1 MAFFSVVVTAYNQ
14 EKYIAQAI
22 DSVLDQTFEDL
33 EVLVVDDG
41 SADSTSEILA
51 KCKQKDSRVKIVGD
65 GKNRGVHLVRKAG
78 VAATTGKVV
87 LLLDGDDTLFPEAL
101 EKIACDL
108 SDNPTQL
115 LQLQVKVPE
124 SSVLSTEVTWGY
136 ESAANIS
143 IPAVSGMGPLK
154 ILACSSYGP
163 SPNWSIWLQAYDGE
177 LLRNAFDSMTNDRMD
192 YAEDVYE
199 CFVVRAFAESA
210 SSCSSGPH
218 YVYNMDRGI
227 SGAEIS
233 TENLEKR
240 AEGIRKACEEITNF
254 ASGTEDEQIIDC
266 ARSYIKRVQL
276 SFLHSL
282 NRSDPAEFEVILD
295 KFAEFVNHSYLSEA
309 LYGIARD
316 KAYELWV
323 KQDGSIPTNSV
334 KKIIEIADRYDA
346 SISSKG
352 LEYKQGAINHMND
365 ISNLEHLQSPA
376 ESLVPGGPRARI
388 YVASHK
394 KAQFPWASAYVPVQ
408 VNAGAANDRFL
419 GFRHDD
425 EGENISDKNARYCE
439 LTVQYWAWKNEDA
452 DYYGFCHYRRYFNLS
467 GNEYKENGWGEVID
481 DYIDSEAIQKFG
493 LTNEAL
499 AEALDGCDVLC
510 SPRNDVTNFPESYK
524 SIREHWQKAEHLY
537 DEDLELLEEVVREL
551 QPRYSAALERVL
563 AGTAISFCN
572 MYVMRKEIFFD
583 YCEWLFPLLER
594 FEEKR
599 DYERYSKEALR
610 TVGHLAER
618 LFNVYMEHE
627 TRNTPIRVKTAQV
640 VHFEHPEATITSLP
654 PAFGHDAV
662 PVVFAGDNNYAPQLN
677 VSVLSLAKN
686 SSPTTFYDVVIFSA
700 DLDHERFNR
709 IKESVANYPNISV
722 RLFDVKPLI
731 HQYKLKANAHI
742 SVETY
747 YRFLIQDVLA
757 CYDKVLYLDSD
768 MVMLDDVA
776 ELYHTNLG
784 GKAIGAMHDVDF
796 LGNLNIKG
804 GNRVEYAKE
813 TLQMEDPYAY
823 FQAGVLLL
831 NNKRLRELYSVEDWL
846 RFAEQPLLYNDQDVL
861 NMHLEHEV
869 VYLDP
874 HWNVLMDGGRIQA
887 ALRFAPAELFDEYLA
902 TRKNPRIIHYA
913 GGVKPWDDPTCD
925 FAPYWWRYAK
935 QTSFYEESLMKG
947 QSSFMGSGGIWD
959 KLRHT
964 ATTGTIG
971 KVSAKLLP
979 VGSKRRESAKRI
991 GKKIVRKIGR

>member
-22 DSVLDQTFEDL
+22 DSVLDQTFGDL

-41 SADSTSEILA
+41 STDSTSEILA

-65 GKNRGVHLVRKAG
+65 GKNRGVHLARKAG

-87 LLLDGDDTLFPEAL
+87 LLLDGDDTLFPNAL

-124 SSVLSTEVTWGY
+124 SSVLSAEVTRGY

-154 ILACSSYGP
+154 LLAFSSYGP
-163 SPNWSIWLQAYDGE
+163 SPNWSVLLQAYDGE
-177 LLRNAFDSMTNDRMD
+177 LLRKAFGSMTNDRMD

-210 SSCSSGPH
+210 SNCSSGPH
-218 YVYNMDRGI
+218 YLYNMDRGI

-240 AEGIRKACEEITNF
+240 AEGIRKACDEITNF
-254 ASGTEDEQIIDC
+254 ASGTEDEQIINC

-282 NRSDPAEFEVILD
+282 NRSDPAELEVILD

-334 KKIIEIADRYDA
+334 KEIIEIADRYDA

-352 LEYKQGAINHMND
+352 LEYKQGAIKHMND
-365 ISNLEHLQSPA
+365 ISNLKKLQSPA
-376 ESLVPGGPRARI
+376 EPIVLGGPRARI

-394 KAQFPWASAYVPVQ
+394 KAQFPPASAYVPVQ
-408 VNAGAANDRFL
+408 VNSAAAANRFM

-425 EGENISDKNARYCE
+425 EGDNISDRNARYCE
-439 LTVQYWAWKNEDA
+439 LTVQYMAWKNEDA

-467 GNEYKENGWGEVID
+467 GNEYKPNAWGEVMADRLND
-481 DYIDSEAIQKFG
+481 DAVQRFG
-493 LTNEAL
+493 LTNEKL
-499 AEALDGCDVLC
+499 AEALEDVDVLC
-510 SPRNDVTNFPESYK
+510 SPRNDVSKFPDHFS
-524 SIREHWQKAEHLY
+524 SVRDHWHKAEHLLNQ
-537 DEDLELLEEVVREL
+537 DLKLLDDVVREL
-551 QPRYSAALERVL
+551 QPSYSAALEEVL
-563 AGTAISFCN
+563 SGTQVSFCN
-572 MYVMRKEIFFD
+572 MYVMRKQIFFD

-599 DYERYSKEALR
+599 SYEHYSKEALR

-618 LFNVYMEHE
+618 LFNVYMLHA
-627 TRNTPIRVKTAQV
+627 TRNTDIKVKYAQV
-640 VHFEHPEATITSLP
+640 VHFENPDPVVSSLP
-654 PAFGHDAV
+654 PAFDHDAV
-662 PVVFAGDNNYAPQLN
+662 PVVFAGDNNYAPQLD
-677 VSVLSLAKN
+677 VSVLSLAEN
-686 SSPTTFYDVVIFSA
+686 SSPTSYYDVVIFSA
-700 DLDHERFNR
+700 DLAPDRFGR
-709 IKESVANYPNISV
+709 IKQSVAHYPNISV
-722 RLFDVKPLI
+722 RLFNVKPL
-731 HQYKLKANAHI
+731 LKQRDLRANAHI

-747 YRFLIQDVLA
+747 YRFLIQDVLG

-768 MVMLDDVA
+768 MIILDDVA
-776 ELYHTNLG
+776 KLYATDIG
-784 GKAIGAMHDVDF
+784 DKAIGAMHDVDF

-804 GNRVEYAKE
+804 GNRVQYAKE
-813 TLQMEDPYAY
+813 TLEMDDPYAY

-831 NNKRLRELYSVEDWL
+831 NNKRLRELYTVEDWL
-846 RFAEQPLLYNDQDVL
+846 KFAEQPLLYNDQDVL
-861 NMHLEHEV
+861 NMRLEHEV

-874 HWNVLMDGGRIQA
+874 HWNVLMDGGRVEA
-887 ALRFAPAELFDEYLA
+887 ALRFAPAELFDEYLE

-913 GGVKPWDDPTCD
+913 GGLKPWNDPSCD
-925 FAPYWWRYAK
+925 FAPYWWKYAK
-935 QTSFYEESLMKG
+935 MSSFYEEVLLKG
-947 QSSFMGSGGIWD
+947 RKGGPTGTKLWN
-959 KLRHT
+959 KLRDT

-971 KVSAKLLP
+971 KVGEKLMPIGSRRRETAKRVGKKVVTKLLP
-979 VGSKRRESAKRI
+979 
-991 GKKIVRKIGR
+991 